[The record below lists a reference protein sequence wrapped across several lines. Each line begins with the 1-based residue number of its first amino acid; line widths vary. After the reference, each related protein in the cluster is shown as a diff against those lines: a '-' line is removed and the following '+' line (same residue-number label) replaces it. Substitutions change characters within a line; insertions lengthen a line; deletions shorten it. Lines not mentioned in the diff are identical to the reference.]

1 MSYTEAIEYLYSSL
15 PVYQNIGPGAYKPG
29 LANSELLDALFGHPH
44 RAYPCIHI
52 AGTNGKG
59 STAHTLAAIL
69 QESGLRTGLYTSPHI
84 YDFGERIRVDGRK
97 IDHDVTEEFVDEW
110 KRRAP
115 EGLRPSFFE
124 LTSTLAFKYFERM
137 EVDVAVIETGLGGRL
152 DSTNIITPI
161 LSIVTNIS
169 LDHTALL
176 GNTTA
181 VIAAEKAGI
190 FKPGVPALV
199 GEWTTETRPVF
210 ERAAIAAGSPLYK
223 ARPVEVVYE
232 EYSNFY
238 PETPF
243 GPIRGEL
250 QGSHQALNAATVMSA
265 ITLLR
270 DRFHIPDKAVI
281 GGFARVT
288 ELTGLFGRWSRI
300 ADAPLTIA
308 DTGHNSGGWE
318 HIVANLNRMPHSRK
332 AIVMGFVADKDL
344 GPVFALLRGLHGNVK
359 LYFSAP
365 ASPRGLSATDLAAK
379 ARAEGF
385 DGTEIPDVN
394 RALRRAR
401 ADVGPEG
408 MVLTA
413 GSNFLI
419 SDLETVSLASP
430 LFPHSSLKMAKS
442 KK

>member
-1 MSYTEAIEYLYSSL
+1 MSYTEAIEYLYASL

-29 LANSELLDALFGHPH
+29 LGNSEALDALFGHPH

-69 QESGLRTGLYTSPHI
+69 QSAGLKTGLYTSPHI
-84 YDFGERIRVDGRK
+84 YDFGERIRVDGEK
-97 IDHDVTEEFVDEW
+97 IDHAMVEAFVEEW

-115 EGLRPSFFE
+115 EGLSPSFFE
-124 LTSTLAFKYFERM
+124 LTSTMAFKYFKRKG
-137 EVDVAVIETGLGGRL
+137 VDVAVIETGLGGRL

-176 GNTTA
+176 GDTPA
-181 VIAAEKAGI
+181 EIAAEKAGI
-190 FKPGVPALV
+190 FKPGVPALI
-199 GEWTTETRPVF
+199 GEWTPETRPVF
-210 ERAAIAAGSPLYK
+210 ERAAAETGAPLFK
-223 ARPVEVVYE
+223 AEPARAIYE
-232 EYSNFY
+232 AESNSY

-250 QGSHQALNAATVMSA
+250 QGTHQSLNAATVLSA
-265 ITLLR
+265 IPLLR
-270 DRFHIPDKAVI
+270 HSFDIPDSAVRE
-281 GGFARVT
+281 GFARVT

-300 ADAPLTIA
+300 ADTPLTIA
-308 DTGHNSGGWE
+308 DTGHNCGGWE
-318 HIVANLNRMPHSRK
+318 HIIANLNRLTHPRK

-344 GPVFALLRGLHGNVK
+344 SPVFALLRGLRGDVR

-365 ASPRGLSATDLAAK
+365 TAPRGLRAADLAAK
-379 ARAEGF
+379 AKADGF
-385 DGTEIPDVN
+385 DGTEITDVN
-394 RALRRAR
+394 EALRRAR
-401 ADVGPEG
+401 ADVGPDG
-408 MVLTA
+408 MVLVA

-419 SDLETVSLASP
+419 SDLRL
-430 LFPHSSLKMAKS
+430 
-442 KK
+442 

>member
-1 MSYTEAIEYLYSSL
+1 MSYTEAIEYLYASL

-29 LANSELLDALFGHPH
+29 LGNSEALDTLFGHPH

-69 QESGLRTGLYTSPHI
+69 QSAGLKTGLYTSPHI
-84 YDFGERIRVDGRK
+84 YDFGERIRVDGKK
-97 IDHDVTEEFVDEW
+97 IDHAMVEEFVDEW
-110 KRRAP
+110 KRLAP
-115 EGLRPSFFE
+115 EGLNPSFFE
-124 LTSTLAFKYFERM
+124 LTSTLAFKYFEC
-137 EVDVAVIETGLGGRL
+137 EGVDVAVIETGLGGRL

-169 LDHTALL
+169 FDHTALL
-176 GNTTA
+176 GNTPA
-181 VIAAEKAGI
+181 EIAAEKAGI
-190 FKPGVPALV
+190 FKPGVPALI
-199 GEWTTETRPVF
+199 GEWTPETRPVF
-210 ERAAIAAGSPLYK
+210 ERIAAETGAPLFK
-223 ARPVEVVYE
+223 AEPIEAIYE
-232 EYSNFY
+232 AESNFY

-250 QGSHQALNAATVMSA
+250 QGTHQALNAATVLSA
-265 ITLLR
+265 IPLLR
-270 DRFHIPDKAVI
+270 HRFDIPDNAVRE
-281 GGFARVT
+281 GFAHVT

-308 DTGHNSGGWE
+308 DTGHNCGGWE
-318 HIVANLNRMPHSRK
+318 HIIANLNRLTHPRK

-344 GPVFALLRGLHGNVK
+344 SPVFALLRGLQGDVR

-365 ASPRGLSATDLAAK
+365 TAPRGLSAADLAAK
-379 ARAEGF
+379 AKAEGF
-385 DGTEIPDVN
+385 DGTEISDVN
-394 RALRRAR
+394 EALRRAR

-408 MVLTA
+408 MVLVA

-419 SDLETVSLASP
+419 SDLRL
-430 LFPHSSLKMAKS
+430 
-442 KK
+442 